1 MGAYKDE
8 NGVTRAGAV
17 LKSIGG
23 FFSGI
28 FGKKTTTQTVT
39 DQNGD
44 SVEISTPKDKTTAG
58 RILQSIGNVF
68 SGIFKSSGTSQGSN
82 TTQSEG
88 SSSGSSVSDLLV
100 SIGGV
105 VAGWIGAKT
114 ATMGVPSNDPVIYQQ
129 QKQEV
134 EQKQATIGTGVVIGL
149 VLIIA
154 GVIGWLLFMNKR
166 D

>member
-1 MGAYKDE
+1 M
-8 NGVTRAGAV
+8 
-17 LKSIGG
+17 
-23 FFSGI
+23 
-28 FGKKTTTQTVT
+28 T

-44 SVEISTPKDKTTAG
+44 SVEITTPNDKTTAG

-68 SGIFKSSGTSQGSN
+68 SGIFKGSGSSQGSN

-88 SSSGSSVSDLLV
+88 SGSNVSDLLV

-114 ATMGVPSNDPVIYQQ
+114 ATMGVPSTDPVIYQQ

-154 GVIGWLLFMNKR
+154 GVIGWLLFRNKR

>member
-1 MGAYKDE
+1 MGAYKDK

-28 FGKKTTTQTVT
+28 FGKKSTTQTVT

-44 SVEISTPKDKTTAG
+44 SVEITTPKDKTTAG
-58 RILQSIGNVF
+58 KILQSIGNVF

-82 TTQSEG
+82 TTQNQSG
-88 SSSGSSVSDLLV
+88 SGSSVSDLLV

-114 ATMGVPSNDPVIYQQ
+114 ATMGVPSTDPAIYEQ

-134 EQKQATIGTGVVIGL
+134 EQKQATIGTGVVVGL
-149 VLIIA
+149 VLIIG
-154 GVIGWLLFMNKR
+154 GVVAWLIFRKK